1 MKKSVLIIGY
11 GVVGHNL
18 REELKELQPDVYD
31 KFKPEEST
39 KNGNYYDFAFIC
51 VPTDYKGKENPCDI
65 TEVRNAILENEA
77 GIYVI
82 KSTVLPT
89 TVDKL
94 KAETGK
100 RIVFSP
106 EYYGG
111 TIYAN
116 NYNFDFTILGGERS
130 DCTEVVQL
138 LQSAYDGRHKFHLVR
153 STEAEL
159 IKYMENSFLANKVSF
174 CVQFW
179 EIAQKIG
186 ADYEAVREGFLLDP
200 RTNPSHTFVF
210 DDHPFWTSHCF
221 DKDVRA
227 IAETYN
233 APYLLGLLEYNEDMK
248 RKSEKNK

>member
-1 MKKSVLIIGY
+1 MNKKVLIIGS
-11 GVVGHNL
+11 GIVGGNL
-18 REELKELQPDVYD
+18 KNEIGCLNPDVYD
-31 KFKPEEST
+31 KYKPEKCT
-39 KNGNYYDFAFIC
+39 KSSDYYDFAFVC

-77 GIYVI
+77 GLYIV
-82 KSTVLPT
+82 KSTVLPG

-106 EYYGG
+106 EYYGITKFAKNYTYEFT
-111 TIYAN
+111 TI
-116 NYNFDFTILGGERS
+116 GGERD
-130 DCTEVVQL
+130 DCNEVVQL
-138 LQSAYDGRHKFHLVR
+138 LQNVYDCRHKFYVVT
-153 STEAEL
+153 SKEAEL
-159 IKYMENSFLANKVSF
+159 IKYMNNSFLANKVSF

-186 ADYEAVREGFLLDP
+186 ADYEMVREGFLLDP

-210 DDHPFWTSHCF
+210 DDHPYWTSHCF

-227 IAETYN
+227 IAETFD
-233 APYLLGLLEYNEDMK
+233 AKYLLNLVDYNEEMK
-248 RKSEKNK
+248 KKSEKK